1 MDKISKMIQKR
12 FANIFVAIVS
22 EENEYVI
29 KYIVVKKGNIVSK
42 DEKRFSMGED
52 KKLSSDTKGFLHSF
66 QKDYKFVYISYL
78 LDSLGQGCISTCSN
92 EKIEEYKIDKNN
104 IFQVCVENS
113 WMVYTSKTDIKWI
126 KSLFGDIGLDF
137 IFSPYIVLNNFIN
150 KNKDCNKQTLH
161 FLYMENS
168 ITILIFDE
176 KKLIFNAFFKI
187 PYKEFNFDNDEEF
200 KPESSEDISDG
211 IELDNIE
218 SEEDE
223 FENFVDIAKLD
234 DDSDDEIDEEDDILS
249 SAKEDIK
256 SSALE
261 DLELYGKEMIIF
273 KYLHSAIEEYYKNDK
288 YESEFLEDI
297 IIYNDSNISNDIIT
311 MIENDLFLN
320 VEIHTVDA
328 KEEMINMSIEEV
340 DF

>member
-1 MDKISKMIQKR
+1 MEKISKIIQKR
-12 FANIFVAIVS
+12 FANVFVAIVS
-22 EENEYVI
+22 EKNEYVVR
-29 KYIVVKKGNIVSK
+29 YIVVKKDNIVAK
-42 DEKRFSMGED
+42 DEKRFPMDEE
-52 KKLSSDTKGFLHSF
+52 KKLSSDIKEFLLSLQKG
-66 QKDYKFVYISYL
+66 YKFIYISYL
-78 LDSLGQGCISTCSN
+78 LDSLGQGCIPTCVDKEMESYN
-92 EKIEEYKIDKNN
+92 IDKSN

-113 WMVYTSKTDIKWI
+113 WTTYASKADIKWT
-126 KSLFGDIGLDF
+126 KSIFNDIGLDF

-150 KNKDCNKQTLH
+150 KEKHCNKTVLH

-168 ITILIFDE
+168 ITILIFDG

-187 PYKEFNFDNDEEF
+187 PYKEFSFEEDEEL
-200 KPESSEDISDG
+200 KPESSTDITDG

-223 FENFVDIAKLD
+223 FEGFVDITKLD
-234 DDSDDEIDEEDDILS
+234 DDSNDNEEEDDILN
-249 SAKEDIK
+249 SAKEDIE
-256 SSALE
+256 SSTLE
-261 DLELYGKEMIIF
+261 DLELYGREMIIF
-273 KYLHSAIEEYYKNDK
+273 KYLHSAIEEYYKNDR

-320 VEIHTVDA
+320 VEIHSVDV